1 MEERCYSLLRAAN
14 GSEFMEAPSSFA
26 FGPFMFH
33 PLSRRLERQ
42 GELVPLNSRA
52 TELLLLLLRR
62 AGELVTKDD
71 LLSAVWGDRIVAEN
85 NLTVHMAALRRALRD
100 GGDAESHIRTEHGRG
115 YRLITPVE
123 VTQTE
128 RDSLPGASAIRLTS
142 RPDTHRMSV
151 LVPPVQS
158 LLSDEASRSLA
169 VEVGR
174 HLVVQLSR
182 IPDTLVMGMPA
193 GDIEPDAAS
202 AVSQARYLLRTSLHP
217 KDGNVQIVA
226 MIDDAASGATL
237 WADRFEHRHIGLC
250 PMENEIASRLAH
262 AVITELVDR
271 EAALAPTEE
280 TSPTLAA
287 QDSALRGW
295 SALNRELWVPR
306 DLAEARRWFERALLA
321 DPSNASALAG
331 SAYAIVAENIRATA
345 QRRDSQSSVAAAAAL
360 RQADELATRA
370 VARAPGWPRAWFCR
384 GYVRLWQRRFDAAL
398 VAFERA
404 LSLDPC
410 DAESHAYAGHV
421 AFLAGRPDAM
431 QVPVRHAI
439 ALSPRDR
446 GVGLWHHWLGLC
458 EFWQERDEP
467 SIPHFV
473 RATDLAP
480 SLIYP
485 ATFLASAL
493 ALAGRV
499 AEGRKTLDAW
509 CEAMGG
515 VRLTIDQLRAQVF
528 SDHPVY
534 LAGHGRHYRGLRLI
548 GVPER

>member
-1 MEERCYSLLRAAN
+1 
-14 GSEFMEAPSSFA
+14 MEAPSSFV
-26 FGPFMFH
+26 FGPFVFH

-115 YRLITPVE
+115 YRLVTPVE
-123 VTQTE
+123 VTQAE
-128 RDSLPGASAIRLTS
+128 RDSLSGTPAIRLAGV
-142 RPDTHRMSV
+142 PDTHRMSV

-158 LLSDEASRSLA
+158 LLSDETSRSLA
-169 VEVGR
+169 VQVGR

-182 IPDTLVMGMPA
+182 MPDTLVMGMPA
-193 GDIEPDAAS
+193 GDLEPDAAS
-202 AVSQARYLLRTSLHP
+202 AASQAVPRGTQARYVLRISVRP
-217 KDGNVQIVA
+217 KDGEVQIIA
-226 MIDDAASGATL
+226 MIDDASSGATI

-262 AVITELVDR
+262 AAITELVDR
-271 EAALAPTEE
+271 EAALAPAEDTP
-280 TSPTLAA
+280 PTHAA

-306 DLAEARRWFERALLA
+306 DLAEARRWFDRALLA

-345 QRRDSQSSVAAAAAL
+345 QRRHSLSSVATAADL
-360 RQADELATRA
+360 RQADELMTRA

-410 DAESHAYAGHV
+410 DAESLAYAGHV
-421 AFLAGRPDAM
+421 EFLAGRPDAM
-431 QVPVRHAI
+431 EAPVRHAI

-446 GVGLWHHWLGLC
+446 GVGLWHHWLGQC
-458 EFWQERDEP
+458 EFWRGRDEP
-467 SIPHFV
+467 SVPHFV

-480 SLIYP
+480 SLLYP
-485 ATFLASAL
+485 ASFLASAL
-493 ALAGRV
+493 AHAGRV
-499 AEGRKTLDAW
+499 AEGRRTLDAW

-534 LAGHGRHYRGLRLI
+534 LAGHERHYHGLRLI
-548 GVPER
+548 GVAER

>member
-1 MEERCYSLLRAAN
+1 
-14 GSEFMEAPSSFA
+14 MEAPSSFA

-100 GGDAESHIRTEHGRG
+100 GGEAESHIRTEHGRG
-115 YRLITPVE
+115 YRLVTPVD
-123 VTQTE
+123 VTQAE
-128 RDSLPGASAIRLTS
+128 RDSLPGAPAIRLAS
-142 RPDTHRMSV
+142 RPDTTHRMSV

-158 LLSDEASRSLA
+158 LLNDDASRSLA
-169 VEVGR
+169 MEVGG

-193 GDIEPDAAS
+193 GDLEPDAAL
-202 AVSQARYLLRTSLHP
+202 AASQARYLLRTSLRP
-217 KDGNVQIVA
+217 KDGSVQIIA

-250 PMENEIASRLAH
+250 AVENEIASRLAH
-262 AVITELVDR
+262 AAITELVDR
-271 EAALAPTEE
+271 EAALAPAED
-280 TSPTLAA
+280 TSPALAA

-306 DLAEARRWFERALLA
+306 DLAEARRWFDQALRA

-345 QRRDSQSSVAAAAAL
+345 QRRASLSSVATAADL
-360 RQADELATRA
+360 RQADALATRA

-384 GYVRLWQRRFDAAL
+384 GYVRLWQRSFDAAL

-431 QVPVRHAI
+431 EVPVRHAI

-446 GVGLWHHWLGLC
+446 GVGLWHHWLGQC
-458 EFWQERDEP
+458 EFWQERDET

-473 RATDLAP
+473 RAADLAP
-480 SLIYP
+480 SLVYP

-499 AEGRKTLDAW
+499 AEGRRTLDAW

-515 VRLTIDQLRAQVF
+515 FQLTTDHLRAQLF

-534 LAGHGRHYRGLRLI
+534 LAGHERHYRGLRLI
-548 GVPER
+548 GVPEH